1 MKRTKLDKMPAFG
14 DKNMSQNNNLRVSSL
29 ALILM
34 GGVAA
39 TALAQAVPSE
49 VAALNTM
56 PTHASSKS
64 INGAQPDIEALRYYA
79 LRGEQHRVKAE
90 IARLKQLYPTW
101 TQPQNIFA
109 PEDDNEKQLWD
120 LYGKGDLNGLRA
132 EISRLER
139 EVGGFKPSRDLL
151 SKIEEKEARLGIK
164 SAIVDKKWQ
173 DAIDQA
179 NANPSLLLGDDLEV
193 IWFLAEA
200 YARSERHEEAFEAYL
215 AALRASTKDDERKA
229 TVQKAAVLL
238 STERALALL
247 EASPELRA
255 NETLAS
261 KATDGIVRGAL
272 ARMAQNGEA
281 APDLLKPYID
291 GFTVR
296 ARMGRDATDSILLA
310 WVHFGRSQWAQAD
323 EWFNRAIEVK
333 ATPKAVE
340 GAIMTAMRLGRWD
353 RAARLAG
360 KWLHEADEIGA
371 LFISIHARELLKA
384 KPAPMAAP
392 FLSAYAAKTGQLK
405 SGEGAEALGWY
416 AYNIRQDAAAR
427 AWFHKAMEWEQTET
441 AAFGLTLTAARQKD
455 RNGWNIMQ
463 ANYASLYPRVAGVKF
478 EVARKYN
485 RVAVKRRSTK
495 QDRAGHL
502 RGKIARL
509 QKGKRYRQCLQSSRQ
524 LRSFGPLNAGDQQ
537 MRGWCLLGVKRP
549 AEAERAFAAAVALSK
564 AKGSGKSRVP
574 SAYGQALSALRSG
587 KTNRALAIANA
598 NPLTAKQRRVID
610 IELLTQRAR
619 AAFDNKDYGASIYAL
634 DQRKRLTGE
643 SRDLTFMRAWAHFHS
658 RQHNQALAIFRQLD
672 NQLSSR
678 ESRRGIGA
686 VKLEQNR
693 VMVRTN

>member
-1 MKRTKLDKMPAFG
+1 MNRFLNKQEWVSTGGM
-14 DKNMSQNNNLRVSSL
+14 MSHNKSLRVSSL
-29 ALILM
+29 ALILLA
-34 GGVAA
+34 GVAA
-39 TALAQAVPSE
+39 TAVAQSVPKE

-56 PTHASSKS
+56 PLHASAKS

-79 LRGEQHRVKAE
+79 LRGEQDRVKAE

-101 TQPQNIFA
+101 QQPQNIFA
-109 PEDDNEKQLWD
+109 PEDDNEKRLWD
-120 LYGKGDLNGLRA
+120 LYGKGDLTGLRA
-132 EISRLER
+132 EIERLER
-139 EVGGFKPSRDLL
+139 DLSGFKPSRDLL
-151 SKIEEKEARLGIK
+151 SKVEQKEARLGIK
-164 SAIVDKKWQ
+164 GAIVEKKWQ

-200 YARSERHEEAFEAYL
+200 YARIERHEEAFDAYL

-229 TVQKAAVLL
+229 TVQKAAGLL

-255 NETLAS
+255 NETLAGE
-261 KATDGIVRGAL
+261 ATDGIVRGAL
-272 ARMAQNGEA
+272 ARMAQTGEA
-281 APDLLKPYID
+281 PPELLKLYID

-296 ARMGRDATDSILLA
+296 ARMSRNNEDSILLA
-310 WVHFGRSQWAQAD
+310 WAHFGQSQWAQAD
-323 EWFNRAIEVK
+323 EWFNRAFQAK

-340 GAIMTAMRLGRWD
+340 GAIMTSMRLGKWD
-353 RAARLAG
+353 RAAGLAG

-384 KPAPMAAP
+384 KPARMAAP
-392 FLSAYAAKTGQLK
+392 FLATYAAKTGQLK

-416 AYNIRQDAAAR
+416 AYNIKQDAAAR

-441 AAFGLTLTAARQKD
+441 AAFGLTLTTARQKD

-463 ANYASLYPRVAGVKF
+463 ANYGTLYPRVAGVKF
-478 EVARKYN
+478 QVERKYN

-495 QDRAGHL
+495 QERAGIL

-509 QKGKRYRQCLQSSRQ
+509 QKGKRYRQCLQSSRK

-549 AEAERAFAAAVALSK
+549 QEAERAFAAAVGLSK
-564 AKGSGKSRVP
+564 SKGGNKSRVP
-574 SAYGQALSALRSG
+574 SAYGQALSALRTG

-598 NPLTAKQRRVID
+598 NPLTAQQRRVID

-619 AAFDNKDYGASIYAL
+619 AAFDNRDYGASIYAL

-658 RQHNQALAIFRQLD
+658 RQLKRALALFQQLD

-693 VMVRTN
+693 MIVRSN